1 MGKKRDENSEED
13 TVTTQVVSEL
23 KIYSESLNLRLK
35 IRNGQR
41 CTVSKKKK
49 IDIKHTKSLK
59 VLKRNIL

>member
-49 IDIKHTKSLK
+49 LIS
-59 VLKRNIL
+59 NILKASKY